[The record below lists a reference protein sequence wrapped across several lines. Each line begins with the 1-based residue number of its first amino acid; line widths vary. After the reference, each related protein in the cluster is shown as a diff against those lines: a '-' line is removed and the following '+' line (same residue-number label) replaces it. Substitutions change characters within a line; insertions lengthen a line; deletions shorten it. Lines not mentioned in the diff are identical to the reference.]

1 MPTEV
6 VADILQQLTKQG
18 RDTVVVEILQ
28 SMKDNQAAK
37 VLAAIAAAD
46 PAKAASLTEM
56 LKR

>member
-1 MPTEV
+1 MPTDV
-6 VADILQQLTKQG
+6 VADVLQQLTKQG

-37 VLAAIAAAD
+37 VLAAIASAD